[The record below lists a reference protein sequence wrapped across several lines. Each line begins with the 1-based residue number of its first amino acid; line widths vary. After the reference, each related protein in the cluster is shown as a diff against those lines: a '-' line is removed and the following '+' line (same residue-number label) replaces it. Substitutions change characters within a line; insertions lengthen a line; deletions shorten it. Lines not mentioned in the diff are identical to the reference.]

1 MGGVRSSPRRGHHDL
16 GTTGAITSTHRP
28 RTTNGETVAL
38 RAPTPTR
45 PTPSRRLIRPL
56 GLPIALAALAA
67 AVLLSITVG
76 AKPIPLPEVWAAL
89 TAPDGTYD
97 HEVIRTLRLPRTII
111 GVFVGAA
118 LGMAGALMQALT
130 RNPLAEP
137 GILGV
142 TSGAAAAVVIAVFLF
157 GATGTGLVWPAFLGA
172 AIAAVAVYAL
182 GSRGRSSATP
192 VRLALA
198 GTALADVLQ
207 GLIYGVVVLND
218 FVFDRIRFWQ
228 VGSLT
233 GRDLELFWQV
243 APFLVLGILLTLSLG
258 PSLNAIALGDDLAA
272 TLGARIPLIRA
283 TTALA
288 VILLCGAAT
297 AAAGP
302 IWFVG
307 LIIPHAARLITGPD
321 QRWLL
326 PYAAILGALLLT
338 AADTIG
344 RVILPGSELEVGI
357 ITAFVGAPLF
367 IALVRS
373 RKMAQL

>member
-1 MGGVRSSPRRGHHDL
+1 M
-16 GTTGAITSTHRP
+16 
-28 RTTNGETVAL
+28 AL
-38 RAPTPTR
+38 RAPTLTR
-45 PTPSRRLIRPL
+45 PTLTRRIIRPL
-56 GLPIALAALAA
+56 GLVAALGLLTLCA
-67 AVLLSITVG
+67 LLSVTIGT
-76 AKPIPLPEVWAAL
+76 KPIPAAEVWAAL
-89 TAPDGTYD
+89 TAYDGSYD
-97 HEVIRTLRLPRTII
+97 HDVIRSLRVPRTVI

-118 LGMAGALMQALT
+118 LGLAGALMQALT

-142 TSGAAAAVVIAVFLF
+142 NSGAAAAVVIAVIAF
-157 GATGTGLVWPAFLGA
+157 GATGTGYVWPAFVGA
-172 AIAAVAVYAL
+172 ALAAVAVYAL

-198 GTALADVLQ
+198 GTAVAVVLQ
-207 GLIYGVVVLND
+207 GLIHGVFVLNE

-228 VGSLT
+228 VGSLV
-233 GRDLELFWQV
+233 GRDLDVFWQV
-243 APFLVLGILLTLSLG
+243 APFLIAGIVLTLCLG
-258 PSLNAIALGDDLAA
+258 PSLNAVALGDDLAA
-272 TLGARIPLIRA
+272 TLGANIPLIRA
-283 TTALA
+283 ATAVG

-307 LIIPHAARLITGPD
+307 LIIPHAARLVTGPD

-326 PYAAILGALLLT
+326 PYSAVLGAVLLT
-338 AADTIG
+338 AADTLG
-344 RVILPGSELEVGI
+344 RVIVPDAELEVGI

-373 RKMAQL
+373 TRMAHL

>member
-1 MGGVRSSPRRGHHDL
+1 M
-16 GTTGAITSTHRP
+16 
-28 RTTNGETVAL
+28 AL
-38 RAPTPTR
+38 RAPTLTR
-45 PTPSRRLIRPL
+45 PTPARRVIRPI
-56 GLPIALAALAA
+56 GLLAALGIL
-67 AVLLSITVG
+67 AVCALLSVTVG
-76 AKPIPLPEVWAAL
+76 SKPIPATDVWAAL
-89 TAPDGTYD
+89 TAYDGSYD
-97 HEVIRTLRLPRTII
+97 HDVIRSLRLPRTVI

-118 LGMAGALMQALT
+118 LGLAGALMQALT

-142 TSGAAAAVVIAVFLF
+142 NSGAAAAVVVTALAFGST
-157 GATGTGLVWPAFLGA
+157 GATYVWPAFVGA
-172 AIAAVAVYAL
+172 ALAAAAVYTL
-182 GSRGRSSATP
+182 GSRGRASATP

-198 GTALADVLQ
+198 GTALTVVLQ
-207 GLIYGVVVLND
+207 GLIHGVFVLND

-233 GRDLELFWQV
+233 GRDLDVFWQV
-243 APFLVLGILLTLSLG
+243 APFLVAGVALTLCLG
-258 PSLNAIALGDDLAA
+258 PSLNAVALGDDLAA
-272 TLGARIPLIRA
+272 TLGANIPLVRA
-283 TTALA
+283 ATAVA

-307 LIIPHAARLITGPD
+307 LVIPHAARLITGPD

-326 PYAAILGALLLT
+326 PYSAVLGAVLLT
-338 AADTIG
+338 AADILG
-344 RVILPGSELEVGI
+344 RVVLPNSELEVGI

-373 RKMAQL
+373 RRMAQL

>member
-1 MGGVRSSPRRGHHDL
+1 MRVS
-16 GTTGAITSTHRP
+16 
-28 RTTNGETVAL
+28 AL
-38 RAPTPTR
+38 APPSPTR
-45 PTPSRRLIRPL
+45 RVIRPVGLVVCLAVL
-56 GLPIALAALAA
+56 GLCA
-67 AVLLSITVG
+67 LLSVTVG
-76 AKPIPLPEVWAAL
+76 AKPIAVADVWAAL
-89 TAPDGTYD
+89 TDYRGTYD
-97 HEVIRTLRLPRTII
+97 HDVIRTLRVPRTVL

-118 LGMAGALMQALT
+118 LGLAGALMQALT

-142 TSGAAAAVVIAVFLF
+142 NSGAAAAVVVAVFVF
-157 GATGTGLVWPAFLGA
+157 GAGGAALVWPAFAGA
-172 AIAAVAVYAL
+172 ALAAVAVYAL

-198 GTALADVLQ
+198 GTAVAAVLQ
-207 GLIYGVVVLND
+207 GLVYGVIVLND

-233 GRDLELFWQV
+233 GRDMEIFWQV
-243 APFLVLGILLTLSLG
+243 APFLVVGVMLTLSLG
-258 PSLNAIALGDDLAA
+258 PSLNVVALGDELAS
-272 TLGARIPLIRA
+272 TLGGRIGQVRVLSA
-283 TTALA
+283 VG

-307 LIIPHAARLITGPD
+307 LVIPHLARLVTGPD

-326 PYAAILGALLLT
+326 PYSAVLGAVLLT
-338 AADTIG
+338 AADTVG
-344 RVILPGSELEVGI
+344 RVVLPRSELEVGI

-373 RKMAQL
+373 RKMAKL

>member
-1 MGGVRSSPRRGHHDL
+1 M
-16 GTTGAITSTHRP
+16 
-28 RTTNGETVAL
+28 AL

-45 PTPSRRLIRPL
+45 PTLSGRLIRPL
-56 GLPIALAALAA
+56 GLLIALGTLAMC
-67 AVLLSITVG
+67 VLLSLTVG
-76 AKPIPLPEVWAAL
+76 SKPIPVTDVWAAL
-89 TAPDGTYD
+89 TAPNGTYD

-142 TSGAAAAVVIAVFLF
+142 NSGAAAAVVIAVFLF

-182 GSRGRSSATP
+182 GSRGRAAATP

-198 GTALADVLQ
+198 GTALAALLQ
-207 GLIYGVVVLND
+207 GLIHGVVVLND

-233 GRDLELFWQV
+233 GRDLDLFWQV
-243 APFLVLGILLTLSLG
+243 APFLIVGIALTLALG
-258 PSLNAIALGDDLAA
+258 PSLNTIALGDDLAA
-272 TLGARIPLIRA
+272 TLGARLPLVRA
-283 TTALA
+283 GTAVA

-307 LIIPHAARLITGPD
+307 LIIPHVARTITGPD
-321 QRWLL
+321 QRWML
-326 PYAAILGALLLT
+326 PYTAALGAILLT

-357 ITAFVGAPLF
+357 ITALVGAPLF

-373 RKMAQL
+373 KRMAQL

>member
-1 MGGVRSSPRRGHHDL
+1 M
-16 GTTGAITSTHRP
+16 
-28 RTTNGETVAL
+28 AL
-38 RAPTPTR
+38 RAPAPTR
-45 PTPSRRLIRPL
+45 PTLTRRIVRPIGLI
-56 GLPIALAALAA
+56 IAMGVLAVCA
-67 AVLLSITVG
+67 LLSITVG
-76 AKPIPLPEVWAAL
+76 AKPIPATDVWAAL
-89 TAPDGTYD
+89 TAYDGSYD
-97 HEVIRTLRLPRTII
+97 HDVIRTLRVPRTVI
-111 GVFVGAA
+111 GIFVGAA
-118 LGMAGALMQALT
+118 LGLAGALMQALT

-142 TSGAAAAVVIAVFLF
+142 NSGAAAAVVVAVFLF
-157 GATGTGLVWPAFLGA
+157 GASGSALVWPAFLGA
-172 AIAAVAVYAL
+172 AVAAVAVYAL

-198 GTALADVLQ
+198 GTALAAVLQ
-207 GLIYGVVVLND
+207 GLIYGVIVLND

-233 GRDLELFWQV
+233 GRDLDLFLQI
-243 APFLVLGILLTLSLG
+243 APFLVAGILVTLALG
-258 PSLNAIALGDDLAA
+258 PSLNAMALGDDLAA

-283 TTALA
+283 GTAVG

-307 LIIPHAARLITGPD
+307 LIIPHAARVVTGPD

-326 PYAAILGALLLT
+326 PYAAVLGAILLT
-338 AADTIG
+338 AADTVG

-357 ITAFVGAPLF
+357 ITALVGAPLF

-373 RKMAQL
+373 RRMAQL

>member
-1 MGGVRSSPRRGHHDL
+1 MRRRHRRHHHAPHD
-16 GTTGAITSTHRP
+16 HHP
-28 RTTNGETVAL
+28 YPHQNGEAVAL

-45 PTPSRRLIRPL
+45 PTLTRRVIRPI
-56 GLPIALAALAA
+56 GLIVALAALAVC
-67 AVLLSITVG
+67 VLLSVTVG
-76 AKPIPLPEVWAAL
+76 AKPIPAADVWAAL
-89 TAPDGTYD
+89 TAYNGGYD
-97 HEVIRTLRLPRTII
+97 HDVIRTLRLPRTII

-137 GILGV
+137 GILGIN
-142 TSGAAAAVVIAVFLF
+142 SGAAAAVVIAVFLF
-157 GATGTGLVWPAFLGA
+157 GLSGAGLVWPAFVGA
-172 AIAAVAVYAL
+172 AVAAIAVYAL
-182 GSRGRSSATP
+182 GSRGRASATP

-198 GTALADVLQ
+198 GTALAAVLQ
-207 GLIYGVVVLND
+207 GLIYGVIVLND

-233 GRDLELFWQV
+233 GRDLDLFWQV
-243 APFLVLGILLTLSLG
+243 APFLVAGIVLTLALG

-283 TTALA
+283 GTAVA

-307 LIIPHAARLITGPD
+307 LIIPHAARVITGPD
-321 QRWLL
+321 QRWML
-326 PYAAILGALLLT
+326 PYSAVLGAILLT
-338 AADTIG
+338 AADTVG

>member
-1 MGGVRSSPRRGHHDL
+1 MTYDASSVQVQVSLTHHPHH
-16 GTTGAITSTHRP
+16 SP
-28 RTTNGETVAL
+28 PSKTNGEAVLL

-45 PTPSRRLIRPL
+45 PTLTRRVIRPI
-56 GLPIALAALAA
+56 GLVIALGALAVCA
-67 AVLLSITVG
+67 LLSVTVG
-76 AKPIPLPEVWAAL
+76 AKPIPAADVWAAL
-89 TAPDGTYD
+89 TDYNGSYD
-97 HEVIRTLRLPRTII
+97 HDVIRSLRVPRTVI

-118 LGMAGALMQALT
+118 LGLAGALMQALT

-137 GILGV
+137 GILGIN
-142 TSGAAAAVVIAVFLF
+142 SGAAAAVVVAVFVL
-157 GATGTGLVWPAFLGA
+157 GASGSALVWPAFLGA
-172 AIAAVAVYAL
+172 ALAAVAVYAL

-198 GTALADVLQ
+198 GTALAAVLQ
-207 GLIYGVVVLND
+207 GLIYGVIVLND

-233 GRDLELFWQV
+233 GRDLDIFLQV
-243 APFLVLGILLTLSLG
+243 APFLVVGIIVTLALG
-258 PSLNAIALGDDLAA
+258 PSLNAMALGDDLAA

-283 TTALA
+283 GTAVG

-307 LIIPHAARLITGPD
+307 LIIPHAARVITGPD

-326 PYAAILGALLLT
+326 PYAAVLGAVLLT
-338 AADTIG
+338 AADTVG

-357 ITAFVGAPLF
+357 ITALVGAPLF